1 MTESILIKNGTIV
14 TMDAENS
21 IVRGDLLIR
30 DGRIAA
36 IGERNASHA
45 LMKSSMRQAARCCLV
60 LFRPT
65 FIFARHSFAERLTIC
80 R

>member
-14 TMDAENS
+14 TMDSENS

-36 IGERNASHA
+36 VGEQNTSQR
-45 LMKSSMRQAARCCLV
+45 
-60 LFRPT
+60 
-65 FIFARHSFAERLTIC
+65 
-80 R
+80 